1 MKYIN
6 NTALSRANV
15 AILDRQT
22 HGGETKPG
30 QFLPREFCD
39 GIYDVGAFFSTCF
52 NEETFKFLD
61 NFIENTIL
69 ICRIQINTSQ
79 RDAC

>member
-30 QFLPREFCD
+30 QFLPRKFCD

-61 NFIENTIL
+61 NFIENTVL
-69 ICRIQINTSQ
+69 ICRIQIKTQQ